1 MNINEKSWHCR
12 VHDFAFDKYSR
23 PHSLCPYF
31 WKVVFALFCITTL
44 ITLSSIAFTLVGWEL
59 AAGWLVKFGITSV
72 WAIGASGFIIGAVGT
87 LGLVGALFGAL
98 FGAPYGI
105 AKLKDL
111 IKDKIHDHRYKEYV
125 QELEARKDPNYVPPK
140 KSILMEF
147 IRARKEKFCPSL
159 TFTKE

>member
-12 VHDFAFDKYSR
+12 LHDFAFDKYSR
-23 PHSLCPYF
+23 PRSLCPYF
-31 WKVVFALFCITTL
+31 WKVVFALFGMTSL
-44 ITLSSIAFTLVGWEL
+44 IVLLSIAFTLVGWEL
-59 AAGWLVKFGITSV
+59 AAGWLAKIGITSV
-72 WAIGASGFIIGAVGT
+72 WAIGASGFTIGAVGI
-87 LGLVGALFGAL
+87 LSLVGVVFGTLFGL
-98 FGAPYGI
+98 

-111 IKDKIHDHRYKEYV
+111 IEDKIKERNYEKYI

-159 TFTKE
+159 TFTEE

>member
-31 WKVVFALFCITTL
+31 WKVVFALFGMTSL
-44 ITLSSIAFTLVGWEL
+44 LVLSSVAFTLVGWKL
-59 AAGWLVKFGITSV
+59 AASWLAKIGITSV
-72 WAIGASGFIIGAVGT
+72 WAIGASGFTIGAVGI
-87 LGLVGALFGAL
+87 LGLVGVVFGTLFGL
-98 FGAPYGI
+98 

-111 IKDKIHDHRYKEYV
+111 IEDKIKERNYKEYV
-125 QELEARKDPNYVPPK
+125 RELEARKDPNYVPPK